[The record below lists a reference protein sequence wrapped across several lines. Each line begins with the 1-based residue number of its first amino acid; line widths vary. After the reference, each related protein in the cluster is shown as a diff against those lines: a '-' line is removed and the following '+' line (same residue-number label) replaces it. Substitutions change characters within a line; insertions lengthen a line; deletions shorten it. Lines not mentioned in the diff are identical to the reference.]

1 MADRGGGGP
10 AGSGGTSGAG
20 GSSGAGNNDSDEEG
34 GGYSDADVGVGY
46 GASSGSTSGGL
57 GGTGVGRQDGPGSPT
72 EGNPYGGPAGSPTE
86 GTATERGLVDGINA
100 AIAAGLDP
108 YSDKAMN
115 SIVAGIISG
124 RFGNPSSL
132 GIGSIDMEAPEVAG
146 FMDQYGPGQSSGLA
160 GLIGYD
166 PNVGF
171 LENVANMAIPG
182 KNTPLGAFSAVPGL
196 VGVND
201 TISGIVGLANTIAG
215 RRGAKSSSQNT
226 GIASGSVVGKDSIAG
241 SYGANTGIASGPK
254 F

>member
-1 MADRGGGGP
+1 MADTGGP
-10 AGSGGTSGAG
+10 AG
-20 GSSGAGNNDSDEEG
+20 GSPGNGNNDNSSEG
-34 GGYSDADVGVGY
+34 MGEGQDNTGIADAAGY
-46 GASSGSTSGGL
+46 GPGSTSGG
-57 GGTGVGRQDGPGSPT
+57 TGEGRQDGPGSPT
-72 EGNPYGGPAGSPTE
+72 EGNPYGGPAGSSTE
-86 GTATERGLVDGINA
+86 GTATEAGLIDGINA

-108 YSDKAMN
+108 YSSKAQN
-115 SIVAGIISG
+115 AIAAGIMAG
-124 RFGNPSSL
+124 RFGNPESF
-132 GIGSIDMEAPEVAG
+132 GISVDMESPEVAG
-146 FMDQYGPGQSSGLA
+146 FMDQYGLGQNSGIAGLA

-196 VGVND
+196 MGVND
-201 TISGIVGLANTIAG
+201 TISGIIGLANAIAG

-241 SYGANTGIASGPK
+241 SYGANTGIASGSK